1 MTVTDHLELRDL
13 RFSERGT
20 ILLDGYSVRVPAGML
35 HAVVT
40 PDPRLC
46 QVIANLVAGFE
57 RAHHGHVE
65 IGGRDLSLRGPGRRG
80 VMTIRP
86 DLALFPDMSVF
97 DNIAFPL
104 EQQRHGA
111 SEIRRR
117 VERLAAEIEIGGEQL
132 RKRPGEI
139 AIDMRIRVALARA
152 LAAEP
157 QVLVLERPLHT
168 LTIAGRLSFLPEMR
182 RLLRQSRLTTLLVT
196 DDLQEA
202 MVMADALSVVVDG
215 RELQNDSAETIFKRP
230 ANAVVA
236 LLAGPCNLLP
246 VTAATL
252 SGQTT
257 IHGPMLQ
264 GGAALLP
271 RDRTPIGIE
280 DGPALLAVRPE
291 AVRLF
296 LGIRRFDVL
305 ADGIITDVMPHGNS
319 AQIRVTLDQYPQG
332 MLADVP
338 LPAPMPLEI
347 GRRATIGWNRG
358 DMHLLPP
365 DTN

>member
-1 MTVTDHLELRDL
+1 MTETAHLELRDL

-20 ILLDGYSVRVPAGML
+20 ILLDGYSVRVSAGMVQ
-35 HAVVT
+35 AVVS
-40 PDPRLC
+40 PDTRLC
-46 QVIANLVAGFE
+46 QLIANLVAGFE
-57 RAHHGHVE
+57 RVHHGQIE

-97 DNIAFPL
+97 ANIAFPL

-111 SEIRRR
+111 AEIRRR
-117 VERLAAEIEIGGEQL
+117 VERLAAEAGIGSEHL
-132 RKRPGEI
+132 EKKPG
-139 AIDMRIRVALARA
+139 DMAPDMCIRVALARA
-152 LAAEP
+152 LAGEP
-157 QVLVLERPLHT
+157 QVLVLERPLHI
-168 LTIAGRLSFLPEMR
+168 LTIAGRLGFLPEMR
-182 RLLRQSRLTTLLVT
+182 RLLRQSRITTLLVT

-202 MVMADALSVVVDG
+202 MVLADSLSVVIGG
-215 RELQNDSAETIFKRP
+215 RELQNDSAEAIFKRP
-230 ANAVVA
+230 ANATVA
-236 LLAGPCNLLP
+236 RLAGACNLLP
-246 VTAATL
+246 VRAATL
-252 SGQTT
+252 AGQTT
-257 IHGPMLQ
+257 IHGAMLQ

-305 ADGIITDVMPHGNS
+305 ADGIIADVMPHGSS

-347 GRRATIGWNRG
+347 GRRATVGWNRG
-358 DMHLLPP
+358 DMHLLAPE
-365 DTN
+365 NN